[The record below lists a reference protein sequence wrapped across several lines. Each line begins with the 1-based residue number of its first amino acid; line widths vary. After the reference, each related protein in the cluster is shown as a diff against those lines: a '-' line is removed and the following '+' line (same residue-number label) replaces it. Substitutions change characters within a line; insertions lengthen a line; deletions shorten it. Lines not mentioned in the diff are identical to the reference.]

1 MDEIIVERA
10 GRFGRIRLNRPKA
23 LNALTHGMV
32 GQIDAALDG
41 FAADPSIAGLLLT
54 GEGERGFCA
63 GGDVRSLYLSEGT
76 AFAER
81 FWRDEY
87 RLDARIAR
95 FEKPVVAIMDG
106 ITMGGG
112 VGLSAHARHRVVTE
126 RSRVAMPE
134 TGIGYLPDV
143 GATWLLPRAPG
154 ETGTYLGLT
163 GTPMVAADAIYAGFA
178 DTLVPAPALPAL
190 FEVLSDLPEGAS
202 DADVAAA
209 IQAHG
214 ADPGPSR
221 LEAQRTVIDRC
232 FAFDSMTEILSAL
245 DRDDSDFSASTRA
258 TLAEKAPASL
268 VLTLHLLRRG
278 RIGPDLEACLE
289 REFHASLAMLAEGDF
304 REGVRAAVIDKD
316 RKPRWSPATLADV
329 DPDRIARWLEPRADP
344 VFPQERPDRGRSAIR
359 G

>member
-1 MDEIIVERA
+1 MDEVIVETA
-10 GRFGRIRLNRPKA
+10 GRLGRLRLNRPKA

-32 GQIDAALDG
+32 GLIDAALDA
-41 FAADPSIAGLLLT
+41 FAADADIACVLLT
-54 GEGERGFCA
+54 GEGERGLCA

-76 AFAER
+76 AFAEA

-95 FEKPVVAIMDG
+95 YEKPFVAVMDG

-112 VGLSAHARHRVVTE
+112 VGLAGHARHRVVTE

-163 GTPMVAADAIYAGFA
+163 GAPMGAADAIHAGFA
-178 DTLVPAPALPAL
+178 DALVPVSALPSLIEAL
-190 FEVLSDLPEGAS
+190 SELPGRAGDE
-202 DADVAAA
+202 DVAAA
-209 IQAHG
+209 IRARG
-214 ADPGPSR
+214 IDPGPAG
-221 LEAQRTVIDRC
+221 LAAQRAGIDRC
-232 FAFDSMTEILSAL
+232 FAFDTMGEIVSAL
-245 DRDDSDFSASTRA
+245 EADGSDFAATTRA
-258 TLAEKAPASL
+258 TLGEKAPASL
-268 VLTLHLLRRG
+268 VLTLALLRRG
-278 RIGPDLEACLE
+278 RDAPDLEACLE

-316 RKPRWSPATLADV
+316 RNPRWSPATLAEV
-329 DPDRIARWLEPRADP
+329 DPDRIARWLEPRAAP
-344 VFPQERPDRGRSAIR
+344 VFPRP
-359 G
+359 

>member
-10 GRFGRIRLNRPKA
+10 GRLGRIRLNRPKA

-32 GQIDAALDG
+32 GQIDAALDA
-41 FAADPSIAGLLLT
+41 FAADPGVACVLLT

-76 AFAER
+76 AFAEG

-95 FEKPVVAIMDG
+95 FGKPVVAIMDG

-163 GTPMVAADAIYAGFA
+163 GAPMAAADAIYAGFA
-178 DTLVPAPALPAL
+178 DALVPVSALPAL
-190 FEVLSDLPEGAS
+190 VEALSGLREGAT
-202 DADVAAA
+202 DEDVAAA
-209 IQAHG
+209 IRAL
-214 ADPGPSR
+214 AAEPGPSG
-221 LEAQRTVIDRC
+221 LEAQRAVIDRC
-232 FAFDSMTEILSAL
+232 FAFDAMTGILSAL
-245 DRDDSDFSASTRA
+245 EADPSDFATATRA

-268 VLTLHLLRRG
+268 VLTLDLLRRG
-278 RIGPDLEACLE
+278 RSGPDLEACLE

-304 REGVRAAVIDKD
+304 REGIRAAVIDKD
-316 RKPRWSPATLADV
+316 RRPRWSPATLAEV
-329 DPDRIARWLEPRADP
+329 DPARIAGWLEPRAAP
-344 VFPQERPDRGRSAIR
+344 VFPNDPSLGGSQTRQG
-359 G
+359 